1 MHRGVR
7 CTLGV
12 DAGCRTPPLV
22 LRPHGVFSEG
32 AIEIVHV
39 WFTLVT
45 EYRTQYWIG
54 LVDGLVPSVFPM
66 DLVALWDANAT
77 RYLSAIGLVILAYD
91 HVLTFADEVRLVWY
105 VPPSFAKCA
114 FLFNRYLVLCTLLA
128 AAFEMCGFVGNVSS
142 DEGQVDGG
150 AFVFTCSMVAVI
162 SVGIANLLVLLRVV
176 ILWDHR
182 PIVLKVMSA
191 GFVISFCA
199 QTITMVISLTKIIS
213 SIAWSPVARMC
224 ITAETTHLLIAVWG
238 SPMLFEAFTLVSTS
252 LNALDRPR
260 AAELPITKALTSD
273 GIGYFLAL
281 TCLRTVNVILAAIAR
296 PSFTLLGVFLVWGM
310 TTIVLNRSLLH
321 LRRAELEQSSD
332 SVMCTSFP
340 FTLGR
345 IYLGKASAA
354 IPEETWETGG
364 QWVPGAHFH
373 QYHYR
378 KRSDTD
384 ARGWLPRETIY
395 PGE

>member
-1 MHRGVR
+1 
-7 CTLGV
+7 
-12 DAGCRTPPLV
+12 
-22 LRPHGVFSEG
+22 
-32 AIEIVHV
+32 
-39 WFTLVT
+39 
-45 EYRTQYWIG
+45 
-54 LVDGLVPSVFPM
+54 
-66 DLVALWDANAT
+66 
-77 RYLSAIGLVILAYD
+77 SAIGLVILAYD

-142 DEGQVDGG
+142 DERRCR

-310 TTIVLNRSLLH
+310 TTTVLNRSLLH

-378 KRSDTD
+378 KRSDTGNINPLLCRFALMLASTD